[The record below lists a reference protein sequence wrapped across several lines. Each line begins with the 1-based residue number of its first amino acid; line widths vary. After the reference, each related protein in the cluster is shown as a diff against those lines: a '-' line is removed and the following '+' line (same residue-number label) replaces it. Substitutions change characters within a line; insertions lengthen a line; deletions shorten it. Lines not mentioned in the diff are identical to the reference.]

1 MLKLHQQFFR
11 ISLVFIVIASL
22 IATIFSYLFVKNS
35 RVDATVD
42 KLSAVVRIASEGNL
56 DKSYLDKISKLSD
69 SRVTYID
76 KSGELIYDSLRSKNQ
91 KPNDNLLNRVEIMK
105 AQKSGL
111 GSSLRYS
118 KNFKRDFIYVAKR
131 LKSGYLRVSKPLDEI
146 KWSIYRVVFEI
157 VVILAMFLVVLIYFT
172 NKLSLKISKDTKAI
186 DEALNSMLKKDFSIY
201 LSNINC
207 CKEFA
212 KVAKNIEKVAKRLKK
227 REKQKSRYT
236 KRLKE
241 ITKRQ
246 GDIISA
252 ISHEFK
258 NPVAAIV
265 GYSQTLKDTPNLN
278 ESLKSKFLSKIESN
292 AVKISNMIDTLSLSI
307 KLESNSISLNVTN
320 FNLQDVVN
328 EAVDTLKQKYK
339 DRDIVIECSD
349 VKVDAD
355 RNMMENVFINLIEN
369 ALKYSEDEV
378 IVRCNKE
385 IVEVVDYG
393 IGIDSSDIKKIKDKF
408 YRADGIS
415 WNNSI
420 GVGLYIVDYILKL
433 HNLELYIKSDEK
445 ETLFSFEIDKIVN
458 S

>member
-22 IATIFSYLFVKNS
+22 IATVFSYFFVKNS
-35 RVDATVD
+35 RVDATID

-56 DKSYLDKISKLSD
+56 DKSYLNKISKLSD

-105 AQKSGL
+105 AQKSGQ

-118 KNFKRDFIYVAKR
+118 KKFKRDFIYVAKR

-157 VVILAMFLVVLIYFT
+157 VVILTMFLVVLIYFT

-265 GYSQTLKDTPNLN
+265 GYSQTLQDTPNLN

-433 HNLELYIKSDEK
+433 HNLELYIKSDDK